1 MTTTNDTSINMDA
14 LNDLQARLSQLT
26 AILTVTLDE
35 DYSFS
40 RWSPDIQSDYLWGCT
55 EMAKQA
61 KAFTKQLIIRD
72 EPAEDET
79 EL

>member
-1 MTTTNDTSINMDA
+1 MTTTNNTSINIDA

-35 DYSFS
+35 DYSFG
-40 RWSPDIQSDYLWGCT
+40 RWSSDIQSDYLWGCA

-61 KAFTKQLIIRD
+61 TVFSKQLIIRD
-72 EPAEDET
+72 VDGEVKS
-79 EL
+79 